1 MLSLGHILR
10 EASDEYLTY
19 LSKKTGF
26 LIRGDALTGAQALH
40 DFLRLQLKSFDLKS
54 LTGKQSESLD
64 RLFLNFGQM
73 EESDCSAIDHSLES
87 NVSWIM
93 KTAEGGLMIPAEMVK
108 GFMAADAR
116 LPQRYL
122 FHIVYRLKGREL
134 SDYAALLQKKAV
146 QLALPQEDPLDLAL
160 AIYLHLIENYQRTR
174 QLPLQFN
181 TSTSISKS
189 QRASGAQPLW
199 RFLED
204 SFPAEIADIQKVKM
218 HMSHSGKGFYRSL
231 EVALDEKATISQIFL
246 NGLLFPIPTGINYKT
261 YRVVTPPEVINMG
274 LNQRLIH

>member
-26 LIRGDALTGAQALH
+26 LIRGDALTGAQGLH

-54 LTGKQSESLD
+54 LTGKQAESLD
-64 RLFLNFGQM
+64 RLFLNFGQV
-73 EESDCSAIDHSLES
+73 EEENCNAIDHSLES
-87 NVSWIM
+87 SVSWIM
-93 KTAEGGLMIPAEMVK
+93 KTSEGGLMIPAEMVK

-122 FHIVYRLKGREL
+122 FHIIYRLKGREL

-160 AIYLHLIENYQRTR
+160 AIYLYLIDSYQGASR
-174 QLPLQFN
+174 LPLKLN
-181 TSTSISKS
+181 SSYNKS
-189 QRASGAQPLW
+189 QKASGAQPLW
-199 RFLED
+199 RFLEE
-204 SFPAEIADIQKVKM
+204 SFPAEVADIQKVKM

-231 EVALDEKATISQIFL
+231 EIALDEKALISKIFL

-261 YRVVTPPEVINMG
+261 YRVVTPPEVYNMG